1 MISKKWLVLFIATI
15 LSSYDLETWKT
26 NPPPLSL
33 DTFPSI
39 SEIYSYPSSTEPF
52 DPPFLPSSKNSRN
65 SYLEGVLPQ
74 ILPPD
79 FLPPDALPIDIIS
92 QPQKIEFI
100 ISYQLYTKDGVA
112 KGERYSISEPIK
124 SRVHSPKYQFDYE
137 CRINTYFGDFLL
149 DDDKDEDYVLKL
161 ILEAKKDSVL
171 ECLYK
176 SGVKIVDN
184 SFTSSLQTTTQTTL
198 SLPARSIEAYFDN
211 NFLILEVYKER
222 R

>member
-1 MISKKWLVLFIATI
+1 MISKKWLGLLIVTV

-26 NPPPLSL
+26 NPPPLRL
-33 DTFPSI
+33 DTFPAI
-39 SEIYSYPSSTEPF
+39 SQIYSYPNSTEPF

-79 FLPPDALPIDIIS
+79 FLPPAPLPTEIVS
-92 QPQKIEFI
+92 QPEKIEFI
-100 ISYQLYTKDGVA
+100 ISYQLYTKDGIA
-112 KGERYSISEPIK
+112 KGEHYGISEPIK
-124 SRVHSPKYQFDYE
+124 SRVHSPKYEFDYK
-137 CRINTYFGDFLL
+137 CRINTYVGDFLL
-149 DDDKDEDYVLKL
+149 DDDKDESYVLKL

-184 SFTSSLQTTTQTTL
+184 SFTSSFQTTTKTTL
-198 SLPARSIEAYFDN
+198 SLPAKSVETYFDN
-211 NFLILEVYKER
+211 NFLIIEVYKER